1 VKSDAGVSG
10 KAPSWSLRR
19 RLAWALTAAVTALWL
34 AGTAAASLV
43 LQRETDEVFD
53 SALQEVAERVLPL
66 AYAELLSRETADPQ
80 RVVSVR
86 QKDEHISYVVRD
98 AAGKVLLQ
106 SSDADLAKF
115 PQLPPLGFS
124 STENVRA
131 YTESGVKGTIFV
143 TTVEALAHR
152 RSAVWR
158 SVAALIWPL
167 VALAPTVIAVIWI
180 SVRLAFKPVERLR
193 AELADRG
200 GGNLAPVAGAGLP
213 QEIAPV
219 AVSVNALIGRLSDA
233 LEAERSFAA
242 NSAHEL
248 RTPIAAALAQAQ
260 RLLAESPTEES
271 RQRAAAIASALRR
284 LARLSEKLLQLA
296 KAEGGGL
303 IAETARPLAPVLRLV
318 AQEAERDLDLDGR
331 LDLVIEGDPVAPL
344 DPDAFAVLAR
354 NLIENAVKHG
364 DPERPILASLGP
376 DRFVVA
382 NDGPAVAPENLRRL
396 LRPFERG
403 PTRATGS
410 GLGLAIAAAICRG
423 AGLRLEL
430 QSPRPGAG
438 DGFCATVHFANSSGA
453 KLTPG

>member
-1 VKSDAGVSG
+1 MRG
-10 KAPSWSLRR
+10 KAPGWSLRR
-19 RLAWALTAAVTALWL
+19 RLALGLTGAVMALWL
-34 AGTAAASLV
+34 AGTAAASFV
-43 LQRETDEVFD
+43 LQRETGEVFD

-66 AYAELLSRETADPQ
+66 AYAEMLSRETADAQ
-80 RVVSVR
+80 RVVPVR

-98 AAGKVLLQ
+98 ASGKALLQ

-115 PQLPPLGFS
+115 PQNPPLGFS
-124 STENVRA
+124 STEGVRA

-143 TTVEALAHR
+143 TTVEDLGHR
-152 RSAVWR
+152 RLAVWR

-167 VALAPTVIAVIWI
+167 VALAPTVVAVIWI
-180 SVRLAFKPVERLR
+180 SVGLAFKPVERLR

-200 GGNLAPVAGAGLP
+200 GGNLAAVAADGLP
-213 QEIAPV
+213 SEVAPV
-219 AVSVNALIGRLSDA
+219 AASVNALIGRLSDA

-260 RLLAESPTEES
+260 RLIAELPPDAS
-271 RQRAAAIASALRR
+271 RERAAAIAASLRR

-303 IAETARPLAPVLRLV
+303 IAASQRLLAPVLRLV
-318 AQEAERDLDLDGR
+318 IEEAERDLDLDGR
-331 LDLVIEGDPVAPL
+331 LELIIEGDPVANL

-364 DPERPILASLGP
+364 DAERPILVRLGL

-382 NDGPAVAPENLRRL
+382 NDGPALAPERLRQV

-410 GLGLAIAAAICRG
+410 GLGLTIAAAICRG
-423 AGLRLEL
+423 GGLTLKLE
-430 QSPRPGAG
+430 SPRPGAG
-438 DGFCATVHFANSSGA
+438 EGFSATIHFPGA
-453 KLTPG
+453 KLTAS

>member
-1 VKSDAGVSG
+1 VSADARVKE

-19 RLAWALTAAVTALWL
+19 RLALGLTGAVMALWL
-34 AGTAAASLV
+34 AGTAAASFV
-43 LQRETDEVFD
+43 LQRETGEVFD

-66 AYAELLSRETADPQ
+66 AYAEMLSRETADAQ
-80 RVVSVR
+80 RVVPVR

-98 AAGKVLLQ
+98 ASGKALLQ
-106 SSDADLAKF
+106 SSDADLARF
-115 PQLPPLGFS
+115 PQNPPLGFS
-124 STENVRA
+124 STERVRA

-143 TTVEALAHR
+143 TTVEDLAHR

-167 VALAPTVIAVIWI
+167 VALAPTVVAVIWI
-180 SVRLAFKPVERLR
+180 SVRLALKPVERLR

-219 AVSVNALIGRLSDA
+219 AVSVNALIARLSDA

-271 RQRAAAIASALRR
+271 RQRAAAIASSLRR

-303 IAETARPLAPVLRLV
+303 IAETARPLAPLLRLV

-364 DPERPILASLGP
+364 DSERPILARL
-376 DRFVVA
+376 DTDCFVVA
-382 NDGPAVAPENLRRL
+382 NDGPAVAPESLRRL

-403 PTRATGS
+403 PTRAIGS
-410 GLGLAIAAAICRG
+410 GLGLAITAAICRG

-430 QSPRPGAG
+430 QSPRPGS
-438 DGFCATVHFANSSGA
+438 DQGFCATVYLAKSSGA

>member
-66 AYAELLSRETADPQ
+66 AYAELLSRETTAAQ

-106 SSDADLAKF
+106 SSDADLDKF
-115 PQLPPLGFS
+115 PQNPPLGFS
-124 STENVRA
+124 STPRVRA

-143 TTVEALAHR
+143 TTVEDLAHR
-152 RSAVWR
+152 RGAVWR

-167 VALAPTVIAVIWI
+167 AALAPAVVAVIWF

-213 QEIAPV
+213 SEFAPV
-219 AVSVNALIGRLSDA
+219 AASVNALIGRLGDA

-260 RLLAESPTEES
+260 RLLAESATDAS
-271 RQRAAAIASALRR
+271 RERAAAIASALRR

-296 KAEGGGL
+296 RAEGGGV
-303 IAETARPLAPVLRLV
+303 IAASPQPLAPVLRLV
-318 AQEAERDLDLDGR
+318 IQEAERDMDLDGR
-331 LDLVIEGDPVAPL
+331 LELVVEGDPVVDL

-364 DPERPILASLGP
+364 DPERPILARLGP

-382 NDGPAVAPENLRRL
+382 NDGPTVATESLRRL
-396 LRPFERG
+396 VRPFERG
-403 PTRATGS
+403 PSRATGS

-423 AGLRLEL
+423 AGLKLQLE
-430 QSPRPGAG
+430 SPRPGAG
-438 DGFCATVHFANSSGA
+438 EGFCATVHFA
-453 KLTPG
+453 

>member
-1 VKSDAGVSG
+1 VRGDAPAKNASN
-10 KAPSWSLRR
+10 WSLRR
-19 RLAWALTAAVTALWL
+19 RLALALTLAVTALWL

-66 AYAELLSRETADPQ
+66 AYAELLSRETADAQ
-80 RVVSVR
+80 HVASVR

-98 AAGKVLLQ
+98 ASGKALLQ

-115 PQLPPLGFS
+115 PQNPPLGFS
-124 STENVRA
+124 STQDVRA

-143 TTVEALAHR
+143 TTVENLAHR
-152 RSAVWR
+152 RDAVWR

-167 VALAPTVIAVIWI
+167 VALAPAVVAFIWI

-200 GGNLAPVAGAGLP
+200 GGNLAPVAGEGLP

-219 AVSVNALIGRLSDA
+219 AVSVNALIVRLGDA

-260 RLLAESPTEES
+260 RLLAESSTEAS

-296 KAEGGGL
+296 KAEGGGV
-303 IAETARPLAPVLRLV
+303 IAASAGPLAPVLRLIV
-318 AQEAERDLDLDGR
+318 QEAERDLDLDGR
-331 LDLVIEGDPVAPL
+331 LELVVDGDAIARL

-364 DPERPILASLGP
+364 DPERPILARLSP

-382 NDGPAVAPENLRRL
+382 NDGPAVAPESLRRL

-430 QSPRPGAG
+430 VSPRPGA
-438 DGFCATVHFANSSGA
+438 DEGFCATVYFA

>member
-1 VKSDAGVSG
+1 M
-10 KAPSWSLRR
+10 
-19 RLAWALTAAVTALWL
+19 ALTAAVTALWL

-66 AYAELLSRETADPQ
+66 AYAELLSRETSEAQ
-80 RVVSVR
+80 RVVPVR
-86 QKDEHISYVVRD
+86 QKDEHIFYVVRD
-98 AAGKVLLQ
+98 AAGKALLQ

-115 PQLPPLGFS
+115 PKNPPLGFS
-124 STENVRA
+124 STQGVRA

-143 TTVEALAHR
+143 TTVEDLAHR

-167 VALAPTVIAVIWI
+167 VALAPTVVAFIWI

-200 GGNLAPVAGAGLP
+200 GGNLASVAGDGLP
-213 QEIAPV
+213 SEIAPV

-260 RLLAESPTEES
+260 RLLAESSTDAS

-303 IAETARPLAPVLRLV
+303 IAASPRPLAPVLRLV
-318 AQEAERDLDLDGR
+318 VQEAERDLDLDGR
-331 LDLVIEGDPVAPL
+331 LELVVDGDAIARL

-364 DPERPILASLGP
+364 DPERPILASLSP

-382 NDGPAVAPENLRRL
+382 NDGPAVAPETLRRL

-423 AGLRLEL
+423 AGLTLEL
-430 QSPRPGAG
+430 DSPRPGAG
-438 DGFCATVHFANSSGA
+438 EGFCATVHFARN
-453 KLTPG
+453 